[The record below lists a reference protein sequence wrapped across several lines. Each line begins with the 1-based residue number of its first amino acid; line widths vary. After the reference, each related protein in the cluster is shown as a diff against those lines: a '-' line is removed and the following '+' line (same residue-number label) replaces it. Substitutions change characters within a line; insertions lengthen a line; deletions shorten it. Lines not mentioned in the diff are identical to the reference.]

1 MKLYFLVPS
10 IVTILLT
17 ACGGGGGGS
26 PSTTPSPSA
35 ISSSSSS
42 SSVSSSS
49 SSSQT
54 SSSLASSVSTSSTAS
69 AASCSTPE
77 CEATNK
83 DLVLKIYA
91 DAMNKNQVDIIEGIF
106 DTNVTLH
113 IPGANTGATAEIALL
128 LALKNNN
135 PGYVATVKHITA
147 EGDYVAVHWHLSN
160 NPSDEFK
167 GKALIDLYKFSNNKI
182 TDHWSKSQDVPAT
195 TTSGNSLFSNL
206 YYYADGKPVA
216 TKTSE
221 AENKELVTRV
231 YLGLFND
238 KNLSL
243 IDTYIDTPYV
253 QHNPF
258 VFDGR
263 EAFRTFVS
271 SRTAGGLS
279 FFATVAGDDL
289 VWTFSGNGRLTVA
302 DIFRVH
308 NKKIVEHWDVF

>member
-1 MKLYFLVPS
+1 
-10 IVTILLT
+10 
-17 ACGGGGGGS
+17 
-26 PSTTPSPSA
+26 
-35 ISSSSSS
+35 
-42 SSVSSSS
+42 
-49 SSSQT
+49 
-54 SSSLASSVSTSSTAS
+54 
-69 AASCSTPE
+69 
-77 CEATNK
+77 
-83 DLVLKIYA
+83 
-91 DAMNKNQVDIIEGIF
+91 MNKNQSDVIEAIF

-113 IPGANTGATAEIALL
+113 MPAANNGITGELARLQ
-128 LALKNNN
+128 ALKNNN
-135 PGYVATVKHITA
+135 PAYIATVKHISA
-147 EGDYVAVHWHLSN
+147 DGDYVAVHWHLSN
-160 NPSDEFK
+160 TPTDEFK
-167 GKALIDLYKFSNNKI
+167 GKAEVDLYKLSDNKI

-206 YYYADGKPVA
+206 YYYANGKPVA
-216 TKTSE
+216 TEATE

-243 IDTYIDTPYV
+243 IDTYIDIPYI

-258 VFDGR
+258 VYDGK
-263 EAFRTFVS
+263 EAFRTFVR

-289 VWTFSGNGRLTVA
+289 VWTFSGDGRLTVA